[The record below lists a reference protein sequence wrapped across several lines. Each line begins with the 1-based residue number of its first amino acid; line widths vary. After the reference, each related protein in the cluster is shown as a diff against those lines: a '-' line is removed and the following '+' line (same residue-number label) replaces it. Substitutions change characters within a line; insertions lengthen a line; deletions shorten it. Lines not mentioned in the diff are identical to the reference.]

1 MPNAARDHEG
11 RENLG
16 QLGGLRM
23 RLSHN
28 AYFLAHEFIEFS
40 EKIREALGMKNCD
53 WQLKSKHFRHPLP
66 AQARPKF
73 TIHNFADMGKFHE
86 KIMPKKHLSDHT
98 IQ

>member
-53 WQLKSKHFRHPLP
+53 
-66 AQARPKF
+66 
-73 TIHNFADMGKFHE
+73 
-86 KIMPKKHLSDHT
+86 
-98 IQ
+98 